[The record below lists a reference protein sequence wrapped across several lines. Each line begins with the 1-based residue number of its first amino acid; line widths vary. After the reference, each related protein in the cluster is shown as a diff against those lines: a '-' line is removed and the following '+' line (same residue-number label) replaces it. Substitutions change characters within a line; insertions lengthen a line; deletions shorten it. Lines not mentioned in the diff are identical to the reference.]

1 MKTTLYRHWDKDD
14 NLLYIGISL
23 SKLQRLGQHSRNA
36 TWFDKITKVTMESF
50 PTRKIALQKEK
61 EAITSEYPIHNIIH
75 NDHNLLEELKKY
87 PSGTLVPITFSDGS
101 NAFTVA

>member
-36 TWFDKITKVTMESF
+36 SWFDKITKVTMESF
-50 PTRKIALQKEK
+50 PTRKVALQKEK
-61 EAITSEYPIHNIIH
+61 EAIITEYPIHNTIH
-75 NDHNLLEELKKY
+75 NGNNLITKIKEY
-87 PSGTLVPITFSDGS
+87 PSGTLVPITFTDGS
-101 NAFTVA
+101 QAFTVA